1 MRRCI
6 VPRQRYV
13 HARIRTSSWC
23 IAMHR
28 DAPRGENAHELKRS
42 VTERVFFSDSVFRGH
57 GWNRFFPGQRARR
70 VVNHYLFL
78 CFTLS
83 SGGERGERGNDGTER
98 EGKGRGKRE
107 EERKRERE
115 RAGESRM
122 EEDASPRARS
132 SNYYGFSGSNSP
144 DGNTTQFTHAD
155 CAREDVNSCQS
166 DGPFHLLFFAGAPNR
181 HRGRRAGRLF
191 GFPLSPRLFFALP
204 PFPLPSSHPFSTLVS
219 RTRASVR
226 CFVSFKPWFYTR

>member
-1 MRRCI
+1 MRER
-6 VPRQRYV
+6 RYGK
-13 HARIRTSSWC
+13 
-23 IAMHR
+23 
-28 DAPRGENAHELKRS
+28 RGKKGA
-42 VTERVFFSDSVFRGH
+42 
-57 GWNRFFPGQRARR
+57 
-70 VVNHYLFL
+70 
-78 CFTLS
+78 
-83 SGGERGERGNDGTER
+83 ER
-98 EGKGRGKRE
+98 ERE
-107 EERKRERE
+107 KERKRETE

-191 GFPLSPRLFFALP
+191 GFPLSPRLFFAFP
-204 PFPLPSSHPFSTLVS
+204 PFPLPSPFLHSFRALVPPS
-219 RTRASVR
+219 DASYLSNHD
-226 CFVSFKPWFYTR
+226 FIYLAHIF

>member
-1 MRRCI
+1 
-6 VPRQRYV
+6 
-13 HARIRTSSWC
+13 
-23 IAMHR
+23 MHR
-28 DAPRGENAHELKRS
+28 DISRGENAHELKRS
-42 VTERVFFSDSVFRGH
+42 VFSPTAYFADTVGTASFRG
-57 GWNRFFPGQRARR
+57 NAPTARWIIIYFCVSR
-70 VVNHYLFL
+70 CQVAVREASEG
-78 CFTLS
+78 TTVWQ
-83 SGGERGERGNDGTER
+83 EREKGRREKGRER
-98 EGKGRGKRE
+98 EG
-107 EERKRERE
+107 ERE

-204 PFPLPSSHPFSTLVS
+204 PFPLFPPL
-219 RTRASVR
+219 
-226 CFVSFKPWFYTR
+226 FYTRFTHSCLRPILRIF

>member
-1 MRRCI
+1 VAVREPSEGTT
-6 VPRQRYV
+6 VWQ
-13 HARIRTSSWC
+13 
-23 IAMHR
+23 
-28 DAPRGENAHELKRS
+28 
-42 VTERVFFSDSVFRGH
+42 EREK
-57 GWNRFFPGQRARR
+57 
-70 VVNHYLFL
+70 
-78 CFTLS
+78 
-83 SGGERGERGNDGTER
+83 ERGERER
-98 EGKGRGKRE
+98 EK
-107 EERKRERE
+107 ERKRERE

-204 PFPLPSSHPFSTLVS
+204 PFPLSSPFLHSFRALVPPSD
-219 RTRASVR
+219 ASYLSNHN
-226 CFVSFKPWFYTR
+226 FTYLTHIF